1 MKRVIFLSVM
11 LLSNILLVSCG
22 DTKDHNNEKKVA
34 NTNSST
40 ALIESSNN
48 SENTSNEQEYLRKA
62 AWDLE
67 EKFNTD
73 GQTLIKTEIN
83 NDVMDDTSDK
93 AHSEIVVT
101 VIDDSTRQSLEE
113 IQDSL
118 NSNSATD
125 DQKTIIYG
133 IQLNIEEVAKT
144 LQNDADVI
152 TFIVPSQN
160 GNNLAIA
167 KSSKVENIIPL
178 VM

>member
-1 MKRVIFLSVM
+1 MKRVKILSVF
-11 LLSNILLVSCG
+11 LLSTFLLGACG
-22 DTKDHNNEKKVA
+22 DTKDHNNEKEVA

-40 ALIESSNN
+40 ALVESSNN
-48 SENTSNEQEYLRKA
+48 SENTSNDQEVLRKA

-101 VIDDSTRQSLEE
+101 VIDDTTRQSLEE

-125 DQKTIIYG
+125 EQKTIIYG

-144 LQNDADVI
+144 LQNDTDVI

-167 KSSKVENIIPL
+167 KSNKIENIIPL